1 MKRVSQG
8 IFGWLL
14 KGAQDSKM
22 CHAELVLTSD
32 KSKSYRP
39 LKQVQG
45 DKSGYSAACQA
56 VKSRGSKDL
65 EKYQRKL
72 SYGIFLANDSV

>member
-22 CHAELVLTSD
+22 CHVELVLTSD

-39 LKQVQG
+39 LRQVQG
-45 DKSGYSAACQA
+45 DKSGFSA
-56 VKSRGSKDL
+56 S
-65 EKYQRKL
+65 KL
-72 SYGIFLANDSV
+72 SYGIFLANDSVIVVSAV